1 MSRVYKFSD
10 NHNCI
15 YIWQYEEGL
24 ECMLDEENEK
34 GVQCFSGSQ
43 QEHTLV
49 DVHKEVI
56 HDREETKNQQQKM
69 KRMAGT
75 K

>member
-1 MSRVYKFSD
+1 
-10 NHNCI
+10 
-15 YIWQYEEGL
+15 
-24 ECMLDEENEK
+24 MLDEENEK

-56 HDREETKNQQQKM
+56 HHREKTKNQQQKM
-69 KRMAGT
+69 KRMAAT